1 MRLYT
6 LCRTLPGC
14 LRPCLLLALG
24 LLLWGQEGMAQEVD
38 TLTLARQAQA
48 EKQYGHACRLLQA
61 YLAVHPKDADAYWL
75 LGQTEYWRQQ
85 PRKAR
90 TAYAKAYALHPH
102 HEALAMDYA
111 RTLAELGQTT
121 AATTVLNRIHGP
133 ASADR
138 VLLQAKALYYAGRL
152 PEARKQAAA
161 ALALAPSHVGAQ
173 ALNDELAVTM
183 SPWAQIGTT
192 VGVDDQ
198 PMRWVVPKLSAGYYV
213 NPLFAPTATLQTPIY
228 RVDGQSRS
236 MQQFT
241 LANKALFPQSRTQV
255 GLELGLA
262 HFYNR
267 ENAVLASFTVRQP
280 LGRLIQLE
288 AVAERMPYL
297 STRISTDSS
306 LLQNRIAVS
315 ASLVQFRWLSGSAG
329 YQVQLFDDG
338 NYVSSYFVYGFA
350 PQITLGPTVWRIGY
364 GYNNA
369 DSYRSRYLAS
379 ETVEQAVAKFATTTA
394 IPAHYDPYFTPKDQ
408 HSHSV
413 LASVEAFTNRRVAF
427 GGSGSYGFSAYTQNP
442 YLYLNSDASGGLV
455 FDRSYSTYR
464 FTPYQVQAYLRWV
477 LARPAELKLQYEH
490 RTNPFY
496 TSNVLSLSFLYRFL

>member
-1 MRLYT
+1 MV
-6 LCRTLPGC
+6 
-14 LRPCLLLALG
+14 LG
-24 LLLWGQEGMAQEVD
+24 LLLCGQKVVAQEAD

-48 EKQYGHACRLLQA
+48 EKQYGHTCRLLQA
-61 YLAVHPKDADAYWL
+61 YLTAHPKDAEAHWL

-85 PRKAR
+85 PRRAR
-90 TAYAKAYALHPH
+90 AAYAQAYALNPH
-102 HEALAMDYA
+102 NEALAMDYA
-111 RTLAELGQTT
+111 RTLAELGRTK
-121 AATTVLNRIHGP
+121 AAVTVLNRIHGP
-133 ASADR
+133 ASAER

-152 PEARKQAAA
+152 PEAQKQAAA
-161 ALALAPSHVGAQ
+161 ALALAPAHAGAQ

-183 SPWAQIGTT
+183 SPWAQMGTT
-192 VGVDDQ
+192 LGADDQ

-213 NPLFAPTATLQTPIY
+213 NPLFAPTATLQMPVY
-228 RVDGQSRS
+228 RVDGQSRP

-241 LANKALFPQSRTQV
+241 LANKALFPQSRTVV

-267 ENAVLASFTVRQP
+267 ENAVLAGFTVRQP

-306 LLQNRIAVS
+306 LLQNRIALS

-338 NYVSSYFVYGFA
+338 NYVSSYFVYGFG
-350 PQITLGPTVWRIGY
+350 PKLVLGPTVWRIGY

-413 LASVEAFTNRRVAF
+413 LASVEAFTNRRIAL

-455 FDRSYSTYR
+455 FDRGYSTYR
-464 FTPYQVQAYLRWV
+464 FTPYQVQAYLRWA

-496 TSNVLSLSFLYRFL
+496 SSNAVSLSFLYRFL